1 MWRRRGW
8 ALAVVAL
15 ALWPSSGGAVG
26 FRPAAAPAAKAP
38 APARTTPSPKSEPA
52 KPHEPR
58 LKPGEFVWTPEL
70 AGKGPMV
77 MFVSL
82 QDQEA
87 YVYRGGVRIGVST
100 VSTGRKGYETP
111 QGVFEVVQKQLMH
124 HSNLYDDAPMP
135 FMQRLTW
142 DGLALHAG
150 HVRGHPASH
159 GCVRMPDGFAKALYA
174 EATRGMTVVIASRAL
189 GPPTMETTEWIA
201 PLDPPRAPDA
211 ESRVAAL
218 ARDPNASGEVRID
231 DGDLAGARVLRPVG
245 RAPDAPAPHAP
256 SALDF
261 AVEAV
266 ATAPGK

>member
-1 MWRRRGW
+1 
-8 ALAVVAL
+8 L
-15 ALWPSSGGAVG
+15 ALWPSSGGAIA
-26 FRPAAAPAAKAP
+26 FRPVAAPVAKAVKP
-38 APARTTPSPKSEPA
+38 ASKAPSPKTEAA

-58 LKPGEFVWTPEL
+58 LKPGDFVWTPEL
-70 AGKGPMV
+70 SPTGPMV

-82 QDQEA
+82 QDQVA
-87 YVYRGGVRIGVST
+87 YIYRAGIRIGVST

-150 HVRGHPASH
+150 HVRGQPASH

-174 EATRGMTVVIASRAL
+174 EATRGMTVVIASHAL
-189 GPPTMETTEWIA
+189 GPPVLETFDFLS
-201 PLDPPRAPDA
+201 PLDRPKAPDA
-211 ESRVAAL
+211 QSRVAML
-218 ARDPNASGEVRID
+218 ARDPAAAGEVRID
-231 DGDLAGARVLRPVG
+231 DGDLAGARVLRAAG
-245 RAPDAPAPHAP
+245 REPDAPAPHAP